1 MKRSHGLS
9 CRMIRMGVEGSRT
22 WAEGFPIQRISG
34 PVLRRSGFL
43 PNRLAHDQAKRTQ
56 ENIFDGSSLAV
67 RAGRPAMGPQ
77 RRAVQLRA

>member
-1 MKRSHGLS
+1 MKHSHGLS
-9 CRMIRMGVEGSRT
+9 YRMIRMDVEGSRT

-34 PVLRRSGFL
+34 PVLRGPGLFQ
-43 PNRLAHDQAKRTQ
+43 NRLAHDQAKRTQ

-67 RAGRPAMGPQ
+67 RAGRPAIGPQ